1 MFREMRLRKQQLS
14 EEEAIEILKNG
25 KTGVLGVNGDDGY
38 PYAVPVNYAYAGGKI
53 YIHGAKSGHK
63 QDAIARS
70 DKVSFCVVARD
81 DVIVEEL
88 TTWFESI
95 IVFGRA
101 KRLET
106 EEEIFRAAEI
116 FGLKYCPDKDA
127 VDKEIRR
134 EWAGLSCIEI
144 DIEHITGKEAGA
156 LMQQRDKQA

>member
-1 MFREMRLRKQQLS
+1 MFREMRLKNQQLS

-25 KTGVLGVNGDDGY
+25 KTGILGVNGDDGY
-38 PYAVPVNYAYAGGKI
+38 PYTVPVNYVYADGKI

-63 QDAIARS
+63 QDAIAKS

-81 DVIVEEL
+81 DVVVEEL
-88 TTWFESI
+88 TTWFQSV

-106 EEEIFRAAEI
+106 DEEKFHAVEV
-116 FGLKYCPDKDA
+116 FGLKYCPDKEA

-134 EWAGLSCIEI
+134 EWQGLSCFEI
-144 DIEHITGKEAGA
+144 SIEHITGKEAGA
-156 LMQQRDKQA
+156 LAQRRKKQA